1 MMIGMTVIQQDSDE
15 IMVRSRAGGRSAT
28 IIGKD
33 SPEKI
38 LRLGSENGATANW
51 GQKLRFLVSVVCCSR
66 WLLTVT
72 DFFIMID
79 GREACG

>member
-51 GQKLRFLVSVVCCSR
+51 GQKLRFFGICSLLQSVATYCDR
-66 WLLTVT
+66 
-72 DFFIMID
+72 FFYYD
-79 GREACG
+79 